1 MSDDASTDEAS
12 SGGSAAAADPTGD
25 AAGRR
30 GDAVI
35 PDELRT
41 LIKAAVI
48 TRWTEPPPEWMT
60 HRRSELRRLA
70 SAMRRIIGTL
80 SATAAPD
87 DAVTAA
93 ADELEALAEQFEAM
107 KYGSSY
113 EGFAETAMAH
123 GDGVDR
129 HASFEQS
136 PFIGQANP
144 LSPPLRLELIDDEV
158 HAWGTFGTQYEG
170 PPACVHG
177 GFIAAA
183 FDEVLGATQSMSGN
197 PGMTGRLTIHYR
209 SPTPLHT
216 ELHFV
221 GRLDRIE
228 GRKIF
233 TQGQLY
239 AGERLCAEAEGLF
252 ISIDFSKFVELR
264 AQREAAEAA
273 RTTP

>member
-1 MSDDASTDEAS
+1 MSDSTADDGSPGPDASTPSEGGRGEA
-12 SGGSAAAADPTGD
+12 T
-25 AAGRR
+25 
-30 GDAVI
+30 I

-87 DAVTAA
+87 DVVTSA

-107 KYGSSY
+107 KYGSNY

-123 GDGVDR
+123 GDGGDR

-233 TQGQLY
+233 TQGQLF
-239 AGERLCAEAEGLF
+239 ADDRLCAEAEGLF

-273 RTTP
+273 RTNP